1 MEKYLLDFQKFNN
14 KMGDLVIKGSDS
26 IYKTIVDFL
35 DFTWTLSEKK
45 IIMTDLKGTIVKRN
59 NDRDL
64 IMLTDPTIHEITDEL
79 RNRDNILSIL

>member
-1 MEKYLLDFQKFNN
+1 
-14 KMGDLVIKGSDS
+14 
-26 IYKTIVDFL
+26 
-35 DFTWTLSEKK
+35 LSEKK

>member
-1 MEKYLLDFQKFNN
+1 MEKYLLEFQKFNN
-14 KMGDLVIKGSDS
+14 KLGDLVIKGNDNY
-26 IYKTIVDFL
+26 YKTIVDFL
-35 DFTWTLSEKK
+35 DFTWNLSEKK
-45 IIMTDLKGTIVKRN
+45 ILMTDLKGTIIKRN